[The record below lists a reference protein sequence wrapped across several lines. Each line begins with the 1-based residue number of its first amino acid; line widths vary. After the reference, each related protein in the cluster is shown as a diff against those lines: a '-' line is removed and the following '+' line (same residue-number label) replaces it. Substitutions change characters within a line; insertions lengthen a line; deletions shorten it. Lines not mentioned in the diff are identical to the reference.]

1 MKHMPKRSVQFLVAS
16 AFAGFAFFLMYQPN
30 IFLYLYLPVEVK
42 PTDWTGAR
50 PAGEIVR
57 DFKLVQPLQVR
68 ETEIDIG
75 DHSDAIC
82 IKLLMANYANRR
94 NRGSFAVRVVAPE
107 VSQEKIVDASEV
119 LDNEYER
126 VCFEGIRFDQIYRKP
141 AVLEIAGVDGEP
153 GRSVTAWL
161 SDTKEGDR
169 AVVNNQA
176 TDLTLVHTVV
186 LYKDAE
192 NYQYNAYGL
201 MIFVSLL
208 TGLLL
213 TATRHPD
220 SI

>member
-16 AFAGFAFFLMYQPN
+16 AFAGFAFFLLYQQN
-30 IFLYLYLPVEVK
+30 IFLYRYLPIELK

-57 DFKLVQPLQVR
+57 DFKLVQALKVQ

-75 DHSDAIC
+75 DHGDAFC

-94 NRGSFAVRVVAPE
+94 NRGSFAVRVITPE
-107 VSQEKIVDASEV
+107 ARQEKIVDASEV
-119 LDNEYER
+119 LDNEYEKI
-126 VCFEGIRFDQIYRKP
+126 CFEDLRFDQIYRKP
-141 AVLEIAGVDGEP
+141 ATLEIEGVDGEP

-161 SDTKEGDR
+161 SNTTVGAR
-169 AVVNNQA
+169 AVVNHQT
-176 TDLTLVHTVV
+176 TDLTLVHSVV
-186 LYKDAE
+186 LYKDAQS
-192 NYQYNAYGL
+192 YQYNAYGL
-201 MIFVSLL
+201 LIFVSLL